1 MRWLL
6 KRWWFWGGMLFMLVA
21 TCAGYLLIPVE
32 EPRISQANYDKIRL
46 GMTKKQVEHLLGET
60 RDASV
65 LSMGGSESAGVYWSD
80 DDGNEI
86 GVSFKDKV
94 DAVTDKYFSPT

>member
-32 EPRISQANYDKIRL
+32 EPRISQANYDS
-46 GMTKKQVEHLLGET
+46 T
-60 RDASV
+60 RDDQKASGTPFGRNARCLGTIDGRIRERGV
-65 LSMGGSESAGVYWSD
+65 LLVR
-80 DDGNEI
+80 
-86 GVSFKDKV
+86 
-94 DAVTDKYFSPT
+94 